1 MALPDSDE
9 LLSDARLSEIDLD
22 ELTRY
27 IVRHH
32 HDEVRRITPAVTG
45 WLDTLVDTDGER
57 HPELPHVRSIFASL
71 ADELR
76 SHMLK
81 EESILFPY
89 IEVMAATRR
98 SGGPLPSG
106 PFGTILNPIRMMAGV
121 HRSCVDRLDT
131 LRRFCQGYVPPPDAD
146 TTYQRGFAELAR
158 FDAALR
164 RYVDL
169 ENDVLFP
176 RAIELEQQLG

>member
-1 MALPDSDE
+1 MAPPDSDE
-9 LLSDARLSEIDLD
+9 LLFDARLARIDLD

-32 HDEVRRITPAVTG
+32 HDYVRRITPEVTG
-45 WLDTLVDTDGER
+45 WLETLIATDGER

-71 ADELR
+71 ADEL
-76 SHMLK
+76 HGNMIK

-89 IEVMAATRR
+89 IDLMAATRR
-98 SGGPLPSG
+98 LGDPLPSG
-106 PFGTILNPIRMMAGV
+106 PFGTILNPIRMMAAV
-121 HRSCVDRLDT
+121 HRACLDRLAM
-131 LRRFCQGYVPPPDAD
+131 LRRLSQDYVPPPDAD
-146 TTYQRGFAELAR
+146 TTYRRCIAELAR

-164 RYVDL
+164 QYVHL
-169 ENDVLFP
+169 EDHVLFP

>member
-9 LLSDARLSEIDLD
+9 LLSEARLAEIDLD

-32 HDEVRRITPAVTG
+32 HDYVRRVAPEVSG
-45 WLDTLVDTDGER
+45 WLDTLIATDGER
-57 HPELPHVRSIFASL
+57 HPELPHVRSVFASL

-76 SHMLK
+76 SQLLK

-89 IEVMAATRR
+89 IDLMAATRR
-98 SGGPLPSG
+98 LGDPLPSG
-106 PFGTILNPIRMMAGV
+106 PFGTILNPIRMMEAV
-121 HRSCVDRLDT
+121 HRACVDRLST
-131 LRRFCQGYVPPPDAD
+131 LRRLSQGYVPPQDAD
-146 TTYQRGFAELAR
+146 ATHRRCFAELAR

-164 RYVDL
+164 RYVHL
-169 ENDVLFP
+169 ENHVLFP